1 MRHQDDEVGQ
11 ITQKQKDRFRRKASA
26 VSSSQYEYGSVN
38 NFGVASTGN
47 QRPGTMMSQVLSQS
61 GKPDLMLTNVMKL
74 ENILRATS
82 REENPEPK
90 YNLLLRTENKVERIE
105 RMKKEAKEV
114 PLSVAA
120 CRRARR
126 TKTAEKSKSREVI
139 EKYPRVSRDF
149 IKKMEQM
156 EEKQML

>member
-1 MRHQDDEVGQ
+1 M
-11 ITQKQKDRFRRKASA
+11 
-26 VSSSQYEYGSVN
+26 SSSQYEYGSVN

-90 YNLLLRTENKVERIE
+90 YNLLLRTENKVERFE

-156 EEKQML
+156 EEKQMLDEARP